1 MFSAFSA
8 FSAVKVFLM
17 YKRSDRVGDMIRQV
31 VGEMLLRDLSDPRL
45 SSVTLTGVKVTED
58 LKQATVFFSAMGEQ
72 SREEAALHG
81 LQSAAGYIKK
91 RLGRELRLRFI
102 PDLLFKVDRSFDY
115 GNRIDRLIQAIK
127 EEEKGNSPEDR

>member
-1 MFSAFSA
+1 MM
-8 FSAVKVFLM
+8 M

-58 LKQATVFFSAMGEQ
+58 LKQATIFFSAMGERN
-72 SREEAALHG
+72 REEAALHG

-91 RLGRELRLRFI
+91 GLGREMRLRFI

-115 GNRIDRLIQAIK
+115 GNRIDRLIQTIK
-127 EEEKGNSPEDR
+127 EEEEGNPPEDR

>member
-1 MFSAFSA
+1 M
-8 FSAVKVFLM
+8 V
-17 YKRSDRVGDMIRQV
+17 YKRSDRVGDMIRRV

-45 SSVTLTGVKVTED
+45 SSVTLTGVKVTGD

-91 RLGRELRLRFI
+91 RLGRELRLRFV

>member
-1 MFSAFSA
+1 M
-8 FSAVKVFLM
+8 V

-45 SSVTLTGVKVTED
+45 SSVTLTGVKVTQD
-58 LKQATVFFSAMGEQ
+58 LKQATIFFSAMGER

-91 RLGRELRLRFI
+91 ELGRELRLRFV

-115 GNRIDRLIQAIK
+115 GNRIDRLIQTIK
-127 EEEKGNSPEDR
+127 EEEEGNPPEDR

>member
-1 MFSAFSA
+1 MFSVPSVA
-8 FSAVKVFLM
+8 KDIM
-17 YKRSDRVGDMIRQV
+17 TYKRSDRVGDMIRQV

-45 SSVTLTGVKVTED
+45 SSVTLTGVKVTQD
-58 LKQATVFFSAMGEQ
+58 LKQATIFFSAMGER

-91 RLGRELRLRFI
+91 ELGRELRLRFV

-115 GNRIDRLIQAIK
+115 GNRIDRLIQTIK
-127 EEEKGNSPEDR
+127 EEEEGNPPEDR

>member
-1 MFSAFSA
+1 VSSVPSVAKNIM
-8 FSAVKVFLM
+8 M

-58 LKQATVFFSAMGEQ
+58 LKQATVFFSAMGEPSQ
-72 SREEAALHG
+72 EDAALHG
-81 LQSAAGYIKK
+81 LQSASGYIKK
-91 RLGRELRLRFI
+91 RLGRELRLRFV

-115 GNRIDRLIQAIK
+115 GNRIDRLIKTIK
-127 EEEKGNSPEDR
+127 EEEEGNPPGDR